1 MTIIGRLA
9 CQNNSFL
16 RDIETQVVSHTPCQ
30 DATNEL
36 PPDRRGLIGE
46 NQLYLVELED
56 TVLFPEGGGQPSD
69 TGSLASEDHS
79 FDVIY
84 VGRNGL
90 NAVHYVIAP
99 GDLPLKVGD
108 NVVVSVNWESRW
120 DHMQQ
125 HTGQHLLSA
134 LLKIHFDVPTLGW
147 GMGTGDTV
155 LNYVEIPRRLED
167 FEIEQ
172 LNLQIKATI
181 NQNLPIS
188 VVEHDEIHEEKG
200 SMRDI
205 RIGHVDNNSCCGTH
219 LQSSLQIKNVIALNQ
234 ISGKKTNTRLQF
246 IVGDRVN
253 DFVSQSFSILKNL
266 RNQLSCPDELI
277 PEKVAQLNS
286 SIKASNTTEKKM
298 LKELAEIKAQEIVAS
313 PSKIIFVDSEFS
325 NDFTSNIFKL
335 SNKAIKDRTVI
346 LLSGKNQGSLIVY
359 GENVKDTTDGISSVL
374 EKSVLKGGGSPSK
387 YQGKI
392 QFGKNERN
400 KLVKYLETIS
410 SH

>member
-1 MTIIGRLA
+1 MTIIGKLA
-9 CQNNSFL
+9 CQSNSFL
-16 RDIETQVVSHTPCQ
+16 RNIETQVVSQTPCQ

-69 TGSLASEDHS
+69 TGSLAFGEHS

-90 NAVHYVIAP
+90 KAVHYVTVP
-99 GDLPLKVGD
+99 GDIPLKVGD
-108 NVVVSVNWESRW
+108 NVTVSVNWVSRW

-134 LLKIHFDVPTLGW
+134 LLEIHFDVPTLGW

-155 LNYVEIPRRLED
+155 LNYVEIPRKLEG

-172 LNLQIKATI
+172 LNSQIKATI

-188 VVEHDEIHEEKG
+188 VVEQDEIHEEKG

-205 RIGHVDNNSCCGTH
+205 RIGHLDNNSCCGTH

-253 DFVSQSFSILKNL
+253 DFVSQSFNILKNL
-266 RNQLSCPDELI
+266 RNQLSCPDDLI
-277 PEKVAQLNS
+277 PEKVSHLNS
-286 SIKASNTTEKKM
+286 SLKASNTTEKKM
-298 LKELAEIKAQEIVAS
+298 LKELAEIKAQEIVGS

-325 NDFTSNIFKL
+325 NDFASNIFKL
-335 SNKAIKDRTVI
+335 SSKAVKDKTVI
-346 LLSGKNQGSLIVY
+346 LLSGKSQGSLIIY
-359 GENVKDTTDGISSVL
+359 GENVKETTDGISSIL

-392 QFGKNERN
+392 QFDKNERN